1 MAFEINDTAAARK
14 ALAQNR
20 SSQSELGSWSIDL
33 TFCVRM
39 LELYGLK
46 ADSDVIKLTI
56 SQTIQMAKDFLDERI
71 AMVIKE
77 LKIEEGHLV
86 KLAEDA
92 LLAKDREMV
101 YKHQDLVNEVDKAR
115 ADFGNLRSTLYNLID
130 ELKSI

>member
-1 MAFEINDTAAARK
+1 MGFEINDTAAARQ

-39 LELYGLK
+39 LEIYGLK
-46 ADSDVIKLTI
+46 ADSDAVKQAI
-56 SQTIQMAKDFLDERI
+56 SHSIQMAKGFLEERI

-77 LKIEEGHLV
+77 LKIEEGHLI
-86 KLAEDA
+86 KLSEDA

-101 YKHQDLVNEVDKAR
+101 YKHQDLVKQVDLAR
-115 ADFGNLRSTLYNLID
+115 ADFGSLRSTLYDLIG